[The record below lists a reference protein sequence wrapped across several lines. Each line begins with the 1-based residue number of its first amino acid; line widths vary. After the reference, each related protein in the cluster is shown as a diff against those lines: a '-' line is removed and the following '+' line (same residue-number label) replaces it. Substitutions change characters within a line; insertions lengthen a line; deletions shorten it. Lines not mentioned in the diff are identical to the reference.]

1 MPRKRKTQPD
11 NYNKA
16 FPSAMRTLMEQKGTT
31 QNELAEFLQKTRQS
45 VSYYCDGSSSPDW
58 ETLVKI
64 ADYFDV
70 STDYLLGRTQD
81 PRRQPCA
88 TADLGLSSTAIYNI
102 RNLCERFSDDND
114 TLRKG
119 LNALLEEESFIF
131 FAGAVE
137 KLSRTIKEEIKLAK
151 VFHETSLGHPEV
163 ANPKLRHALSE
174 DEMASHIYEL
184 VENHS
189 PELSGKFSVLLGR
202 HFVDQQK
209 QYVLNYFE
217 EILRD
222 IVNYPQ
228 FAKYVLLPNEYPEE
242 GD

>member
-64 ADYFDV
+64 ADYFNV

-81 PRRQPCA
+81 PGRQPCA
-88 TADLGLSSTAIYNI
+88 TDDLGLSSKAIYNI
-102 RNLCERFSDDND
+102 RELCRRFSDDD
-114 TLRKG
+114 DVLRKG
-119 LNALLEEESFIF
+119 LNALLEEEEFIF
-131 FAGAVE
+131 FAGGVE
-137 KLSRTIKEEIKLAK
+137 RLSRTIKEELKLAK
-151 VFHETSLGHPEV
+151 VFHETSLGHPEI

-174 DEMASHIYEL
+174 DEMASHICEL
-184 VENHS
+184 VQTHA
-189 PELSGKFSVLLGR
+189 PELSGKFRVLLGR
-202 HFVDQQK
+202 HYVEHQK
-209 QYVLNYFE
+209 QLVLSYFE
-217 EILRD
+217 DILRD
-222 IVNYPQ
+222 IVNYTQ
-228 FAKYVLLPNEYPEE
+228 FTKDVLQRGDFPEE